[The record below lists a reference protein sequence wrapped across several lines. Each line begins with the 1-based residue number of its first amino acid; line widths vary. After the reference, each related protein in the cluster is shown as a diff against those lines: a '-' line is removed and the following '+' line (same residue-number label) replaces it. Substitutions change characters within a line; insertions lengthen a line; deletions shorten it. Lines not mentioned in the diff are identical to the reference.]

1 MSRGQSAIR
10 RDWSVSFHLLCIY
23 RGRKHDLFVRRQKS
37 TLSEEHKL
45 SETAGI
51 FNLCASSSAGG
62 FFSHFLLHGA
72 TAVVVNQK
80 FCFFSLYKLQSS
92 LTLLHPTLSIIFKL
106 KSHEVRNVS
115 CREGMKEWR
124 SHRDRFSDF
133 CQCL

>member
-1 MSRGQSAIR
+1 MSPFIFFASIEDENTTFLYADRNRLYLRNTNYQKLRES
-10 RDWSVSFHLLCIY
+10 LTY
-23 RGRKHDLFVRRQKS
+23 VRHP
-37 TLSEEHKL
+37 LP
-45 SETAGI
+45 A
-51 FNLCASSSAGG
+51 G
-62 FFSHFLLHGA
+62 FFFHFLLHGA